1 MEVLKNDS
9 LRDYLRGPPGMSG
22 KDGSPGLK
30 VSFFLNLYESFMHF
44 EIKNFFIYQGTPG
57 VGERGFTGAKG
68 DRGDK
73 VKYFFN
79 FDT

>member
-1 MEVLKNDS
+1 
-9 LRDYLRGPPGMSG
+9 MSG

-30 VSFFLNLYESFMHF
+30 VSLNYYENFMHF
-44 EIKNFFIYQGTPG
+44 CDEKLFPFIQGLPG

-73 VKYFFN
+73 VNLLDIRINCFHDVVELVVICVY
-79 FDT
+79 

>member
-1 MEVLKNDS
+1 ML
-9 LRDYLRGPPGMSG
+9 
-22 KDGSPGLK
+22 
-30 VSFFLNLYESFMHF
+30 F

-73 VKYFFN
+73 VKYCFN